1 MYTLTAYNTA
11 DTLFHRQ
18 LPTESKLFASVDK
31 AWKEIMR
38 KTEDKPN
45 ALRAATASGVLEMLQ
60 VANTNLEKI
69 QKCLEVGGATV
80 VTKCISSVH
89 VTCSIE
95 SLWMTVVDMQLSFEV
110 QTCFA
115 VLLLL

>member
-1 MYTLTAYNTA
+1 
-11 DTLFHRQ
+11 
-18 LPTESKLFASVDK
+18 
-31 AWKEIMR
+31 MR

-80 VTKCISSVH
+80 VFLFSSVH
-89 VTCSIE
+89 VICSIE
-95 SLWMTVVDMQLSFEV
+95 SLRMTIIDIQLSFFWSKKIYV
-110 QTCFA
+110 FSITLNRGQVVFLYQKSHLYNQ
-115 VLLLL
+115 V

>member
-1 MYTLTAYNTA
+1 MLSQVVPQTLKYHSS
-11 DTLFHRQ
+11 DTVCCCSQRQ
-18 LPTESKLFASVDK
+18 LPTESKLFGAVDK

-69 QKCLEVGGATV
+69 QKCLEV
-80 VTKCISSVH
+80 S
-89 VTCSIE
+89 VTCDTDPCSY
-95 SLWMTVVDMQLSFEV
+95 
-110 QTCFA
+110 
-115 VLLLL
+115 

>member
-1 MYTLTAYNTA
+1 MVHY
-11 DTLFHRQ
+11 RQ
-18 LPTESKLFASVDK
+18 LPTESKLFGGVDK

-69 QKCLEVGGATV
+69 QKCLEVGGTIIKTV
-80 VTKCISSVH
+80 PYFSKIYVDKINKLKLSVMWY
-89 VTCSIE
+89 SYFE
-95 SLWMTVVDMQLSFEV
+95 S
-110 QTCFA
+110 
-115 VLLLL
+115 